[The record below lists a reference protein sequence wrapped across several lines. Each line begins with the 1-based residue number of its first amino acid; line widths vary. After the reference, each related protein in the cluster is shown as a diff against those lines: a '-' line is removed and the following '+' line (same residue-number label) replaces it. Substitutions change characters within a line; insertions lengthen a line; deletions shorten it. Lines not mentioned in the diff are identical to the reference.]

1 MNVVIVP
8 KKILKKGGSGGLMVK
23 KTGPGP
29 EGFRFESVSCQVH
42 EQGTVPTPL
51 VLPPA
56 DFSDS

>member
-1 MNVVIVP
+1 
-8 KKILKKGGSGGLMVK
+8 MVK
-23 KTGPGP
+23 ETGTGP

-42 EQGTVPTPL
+42 EQGTTTPL

>member
-1 MNVVIVP
+1 
-8 KKILKKGGSGGLMVK
+8 MVK
-23 KTGPGP
+23 ETGTGA